1 MHERACALILSGLL
15 LAGVA
20 ATPAAAQD
28 TDTRV
33 YQWADDQ
40 GTVHYSTGLESVP
53 ERHRPAARPL
63 PVAPRGSAPEPPGS
77 VAIPFTPGAPILV
90 QVTLNGTGT
99 VVLVLDTGADRT
111 MISPAALTRLGVE
124 LPQTYRAEVRG
135 VTGATRA
142 DLVWVSSLSVDGLAV
157 GPLAVVA
164 HDPGLRT
171 AEGLLGQD
179 FLSVHAV
186 TIDALAGV
194 VTIRAR

>member
-1 MHERACALILSGLL
+1 VHEHACALILSGLL
-15 LAGVA
+15 LAGGA

-28 TDTRV
+28 PDTRV
-33 YQWADDQ
+33 YQWVDDQ
-40 GTVHYSTGLESVP
+40 ATVHYSTGLDSVP

-63 PVAPRGSAPEPPGS
+63 PVAPRGPAPES

-90 QVTLNGTGT
+90 QATLNGAGT

-111 MISPAALTRLGVE
+111 MISPAALARLGVA

-142 DLVWVSSLSVDGLAV
+142 DLVWVSSVSVDGLAV

-186 TIDALAGV
+186 TIDALTGV